1 MKILSVSWNPNLDET
16 NIKLT
21 QEFMSSDWIVRADVL
36 KDILVEIT
44 ELYEAVKNENKKSI
58 VTDALGHGVIESK
71 LESVE

>member
-1 MKILSVSWNPNLDET
+1 MKVLSVSWNPNFDET

-58 VTDALGHGVIESK
+58 VTDALSHGVIESK

>member
-1 MKILSVSWNPNLDET
+1 MRILSVSWNSNLDKT

-36 KDILVEIT
+36 KDVLIEIT

-58 VTDALGHGVIESK
+58 VADVLGHGENELK
-71 LESVE
+71 LESVK

>member
-36 KDILVEIT
+36 KDVLIEIT

-58 VTDALGHGVIESK
+58 VTDVLGHGENESK
-71 LESVE
+71 LESVK